1 MELFRNVRLLY
12 LGDFSIWQ
20 SRKQLWS
27 ETSHIGVHTFT
38 QSGARTVQ
46 ALRPTVYIFLSA
58 QLIANGADQPK
69 DKQAI
74 SDKTVITDC
83 NLWFTNGSK
92 MVYKMVDANG
102 SRKRFTQTANKWFTH
117 VTHGVQR
124 GELVAWKLFESSAKW
139 SVTNCAFN
147 LLKSV

>member
-74 SDKTVITDC
+74 SDKTVIIDC

-102 SRKRFTQTANKWFTH
+102 SRKRRTNGSRMWLMVSREAN
-117 VTHGVQR
+117 
-124 GELVAWKLFESSAKW
+124 W
-139 SVTNCAFN
+139 SPGNCLRAALSDQWLIVRLICWN
-147 LLKSV
+147 RSK